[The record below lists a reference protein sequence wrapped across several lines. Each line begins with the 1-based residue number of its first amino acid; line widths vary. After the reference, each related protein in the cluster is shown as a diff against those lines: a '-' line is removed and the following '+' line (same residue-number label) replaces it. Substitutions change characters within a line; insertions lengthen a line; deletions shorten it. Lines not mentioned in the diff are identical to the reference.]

1 MISAV
6 KKGLQ
11 NKRNKN
17 KGVHFQ
23 SLCWADRP
31 SWRVVQW
38 QPVGQ
43 LSILVIIILQH
54 AASSPCINPC
64 IRARL
69 CCVQTLTTSHLW
81 LRRPGLCSWI
91 CHCPLVCSSA
101 KISASLHLW
110 DGNQGILIKP
120 PPAEGAVGIVKFH
133 PFEWLSWKADFQ
145 SSFKAQKLV
154 CLWCFE
160 KALSHQALRMP
171 KWKHLRNTFCLF
183 FIHCLYTL
191 TCSSSSLQGEKKK
204 KLALKHLFLLQN
216 HSYK

>member
-43 LSILVIIILQH
+43 LSILAIIILQH
-54 AASSPCINPC
+54 AASSPCINLC

-133 PFEWLSWKADFQ
+133 PFEWLSWKAETFSLHLKHKSWCVCGVLKRHFHIKLWECLNENTCETNSVCF
-145 SSFKAQKLV
+145 SSIVCTHWQAVHLLFK
-154 CLWCFE
+154 
-160 KALSHQALRMP
+160 
-171 KWKHLRNTFCLF
+171 
-183 FIHCLYTL
+183 
-191 TCSSSSLQGEKKK
+191 GKKK
-204 KLALKHLFLLQN
+204 KKV
-216 HSYK
+216 ST